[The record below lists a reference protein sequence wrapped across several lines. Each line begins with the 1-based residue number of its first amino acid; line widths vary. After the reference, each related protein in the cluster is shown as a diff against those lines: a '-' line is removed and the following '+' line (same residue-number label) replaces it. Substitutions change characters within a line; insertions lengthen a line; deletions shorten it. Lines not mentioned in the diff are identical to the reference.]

1 MMEVTAMLNDETKRK
16 LRELNIGE
24 VIEAIDFQNRDPAT
38 IALPFEERIQR
49 MVDYLYQEKYNGKI
63 QRLIKA
69 ARFRFPQ
76 ADIHSIYYDGRTLNR
91 NAITELSTCQFIRNR
106 QSVVFQGYTG
116 SGKTFLAC
124 SLGKEACR
132 QQIRTRYIRLPDL
145 LMEYG
150 DSKLIP
156 GQEKKM
162 INKYARLPL
171 LILDEW
177 LMGDI
182 SAEELHF
189 LFELTER
196 RSDTTSTIFCTQY
209 SKKDWIKK
217 LGQGVYAEAI
227 VDRYAYNTTWVET
240 GKSNM
245 REYCARN
252 S

>member
-1 MMEVTAMLNDETKRK
+1 
-16 LRELNIGE
+16 
-24 VIEAIDFQNRDPAT
+24 
-38 IALPFEERIQR
+38 
-49 MVDYLYQEKYNGKI
+49 MVDYLYQEKYNSKI
-63 QRLIKA
+63 QRLIKSA
-69 ARFRFPQ
+69 KFRFPQ

-91 NAITELSTCQFIRNR
+91 DAITELSTCQFVRNN

-116 SGKTFLAC
+116 SGKAFLAC

-150 DSKLIP
+150 DSKLII
-156 GQEKKM
+156 GQEKKL
-162 INKYARLPL
+162 IAKYAKIPL

-177 LMGDI
+177 LMADI
-182 SAEELHF
+182 SADELHF

-217 LGQGVYAEAI
+217 LGLGVYAEAI
-227 VDRYAYNTTWVET
+227 VDRYAYNTTWIET

-245 REYCARN
+245 REYCSKNR
-252 S
+252 

>member
-1 MMEVTAMLNDETKRK
+1 MLNDETKRK

-24 VIEAIDFQNRDPAT
+24 IIDAIEFQNQDPVT
-38 IALPFEERIQR
+38 VTLPFDERIQR
-49 MVDYLYQEKYNGKI
+49 MVDYLYQEKYNSKI
-63 QRLIKA
+63 QRLIKSA
-69 ARFRFPQ
+69 KFRFPQ

-91 NAITELSTCQFIRNR
+91 DAITELSTCQFVRSN

-132 QQIRTRYIRLPDL
+132 QQIRAKYIRLPDL

-150 DSKLIP
+150 DSKLIA
-156 GQEKKM
+156 GQEKK
-162 INKYARLPL
+162 IISKYAKIPL

-177 LMGDI
+177 LMADI
-182 SAEELHF
+182 SADELHF

-227 VDRYAYNTTWVET
+227 VDRYAYTLTSRIE
-240 GKSNM
+240 
-245 REYCARN
+245 
-252 S
+252 

>member
-1 MMEVTAMLNDETKRK
+1 MLNDETKRK

-24 VIEAIDFQNRDPAT
+24 IINALEFQSQDPVT
-38 IALPFEERIQR
+38 VTLSFDERIQR
-49 MVDYLYQEKYNGKI
+49 IVDYVYQEKYNSKI
-63 QRLIKA
+63 QRLIKSA
-69 ARFRFPQ
+69 KFRFPQ
-76 ADIHSIYYDGRTLNR
+76 ADVHNIYYDGRTLNR
-91 NAITELSTCQFIRNR
+91 DAIRELSTCQFVKKH

-150 DSKLIP
+150 DSKLIA
-156 GQEKKM
+156 GHEKKL
-162 INKYARLPL
+162 IAKYSKIPL

-177 LMGDI
+177 LMADI
-182 SAEELHF
+182 STDELHF

-227 VDRYAYNTTWVET
+227 VDRYAYNTTWIET
-240 GKSNM
+240 GKTNM
-245 REYCARN
+245 REYC
-252 S
+252 SKMS

>member
-1 MMEVTAMLNDETKRK
+1 MLNEETKRK

-24 VIEAIDFQNRDPAT
+24 VIDAIEFQNQDPVAVT
-38 IALPFEERIQR
+38 LSFDERLQR
-49 MVDYLYQEKYNGKI
+49 IVDYLYQEKYNSKI
-63 QRLIKA
+63 QRLIKS

-76 ADIHSIYYDGRTLNR
+76 ADIHSIFYEGRSLNR
-91 NAITELSTCQFIRNR
+91 DSINEIATTQFVRNH
-106 QSVVFQGYTG
+106 QSIVFQGYTG

-124 SLGKEACR
+124 AIGKEVCR
-132 QQIRTRYIRLPDL
+132 HQIRTKYVRLPDL

-150 DSKLIP
+150 DAKIIP
-156 GQEKKM
+156 GQEKK
-162 INKYARLPL
+162 IITKYAKIPL

-177 LMGDI
+177 LMADI

-217 LGQGVYAEAI
+217 LGEGVYAEAI
-227 VDRYAYNTTWVET
+227 VDRYAYNTVWIET
-240 GKSNM
+240 GKTNM
-245 REYCARN
+245 RKYCA
-252 S
+252 SKCK

>member
-1 MMEVTAMLNDETKRK
+1 MLNDETKRK

-24 VIEAIDFQNRDPAT
+24 IIDAIEFQNQDSIT
-38 IALPFEERIQR
+38 ISLPFDERIQR

-63 QRLIKA
+63 QRLIRSAK
-69 ARFRFPQ
+69 FRFPQ
-76 ADIHSIYYDGRTLNR
+76 ADIHSVYYDGRTLNR
-91 NAITELSTCQFIRNR
+91 DAVIELSTCQFVRNN

-145 LMEYG
+145 LMEYD
-150 DSKLIP
+150 DSKLIA
-156 GQEKKM
+156 GQEKKL
-162 INKYARLPL
+162 ITKYSKIPL

-177 LMGDI
+177 LMADI

-227 VDRYAYNTTWVET
+227 VDRYAYNTTWIET
-240 GKSNM
+240 GKTNM
-245 REYCARN
+245 REYC
-252 S
+252 SKKG

>member
-1 MMEVTAMLNDETKRK
+1 MIVFLCVGKRK

-24 VIEAIDFQNRDPAT
+24 MIDAIEFQNQDPVT
-38 IALPFEERIQR
+38 ITLSFDERIQR
-49 MVDYLYQEKYNGKI
+49 MVDYLYQEKYNSKI
-63 QRLIKA
+63 QSMIKTA
-69 ARFRFPQ
+69 KFRFPQ
-76 ADIHSIYYDGRTLNR
+76 ADVHSIYYDGRTLNR
-91 NAITELSTCQFIRNR
+91 DAITELSTCQFVRNN

-150 DSKLIP
+150 DSKLIN
-156 GQEKKM
+156 GQEKKL
-162 INKYARLPL
+162 IAKYAKIPL

-177 LMGDI
+177 LMADI

-196 RSDTTSTIFCTQY
+196 RSDSTSTIFCTQY

-227 VDRYAYNTTWVET
+227 VDRYAYNTTWIET
-240 GKSNM
+240 GKTNM
-245 REYCARN
+245 REYCSRKN
-252 S
+252 